1 MPTSPH
7 LPIADLL
14 DLLLDAVC
22 VVDEQGRYLWVN
34 AAYERIFGYTA
45 QEVLGRQMIEMVH
58 PGDRERTLGAVREI
72 MAGDSKFHFQN
83 RYVRKDGR
91 VVHIQWSASWSEVH
105 SVRVAVAHDISE
117 LKRAEAVQT
126 ALLEISEAAH
136 AESDMPSLFQ
146 RIHRIIDGLLPAVNC
161 FIALRDVER
170 NRVVFP
176 YFVDEHDSAPESL
189 PLDMPT
195 LSNHV
200 IRTGEPLLLT
210 PETRA
215 ALPGHLYS
223 VIGHESIG
231 WLGVPLTTAGGVIGA
246 LVVQSYDSTTRYT
259 AQDMQLLQFVS
270 AQIAAA
276 IERTRNRA
284 WLAHLANHDAL
295 TGLANRSHFNDTLER
310 ALSAAQRDRQLMAVL
325 YLDLDGFKRV
335 NDLHGHALGDLLL
348 REAGERIRRCVRQ
361 SDIVARL
368 GGDEFVV
375 LLPGIGQVSDA
386 LHVGEQIRA
395 ALEQPYRLEGHD
407 IEISASIGMALHPDN
422 GAERKPLLQ
431 HADSAMYA
439 AKRRGGNRL
448 SAA

>member
-1 MPTSPH
+1 MPTRPQ
-7 LPIADLL
+7 LPVADLL

-22 VVDEQGRYLWVN
+22 VVDEHGRYVWVN
-34 AAYERIFGYTA
+34 AAYERIFGYST
-45 QEVLGRQMIEMVH
+45 QEVLGRSMIELVH
-58 PGDRERTLGAVREI
+58 PDDRERTLDAAREV

-91 VVHIQWSASWSEVH
+91 VIHIQWSASWSEAH
-105 SVRVAVAHDISE
+105 RMRIAVAHDISE
-117 LKRAEAVQT
+117 LKRAEAIQT

-161 FIALRDVER
+161 FVAMLDADR

-176 YFVDEHDSAPESL
+176 YFVDEHDSAPAAL
-189 PLDMPT
+189 PLDMHT

-223 VIGHESIG
+223 VVGHESIG

-284 WLAHLANHDAL
+284 WLAYLANHDAL

-310 ALSAAQRDRQLMAVL
+310 ALSIAQRDRELMAVL

-335 NDLHGHALGDLLL
+335 NDLHGHALGDALL
-348 REAGERIRRCVRQ
+348 REAGERIRRCVRH
-361 SDIVARL
+361 SDTVARL

-375 LLPGIGQVSDA
+375 LLPGIGQAAVA
-386 LHVGEQIRA
+386 LNVGEQIRA
-395 ALEQPYRLEGHD
+395 ALEQPYRLEDHD

-422 GAERKPLLQ
+422 GSERKPLLQ

-439 AKRRGGNRL
+439 AKRCGGNRL
-448 SAA
+448 STA

>member
-1 MPTSPH
+1 
-7 LPIADLL
+7 
-14 DLLLDAVC
+14 
-22 VVDEQGRYLWVN
+22 
-34 AAYERIFGYTA
+34 
-45 QEVLGRQMIEMVH
+45 
-58 PGDRERTLGAVREI
+58 
-72 MAGDSKFHFQN
+72 MA
-83 RYVRKDGR
+83 
-91 VVHIQWSASWSEVH
+91 
-105 SVRVAVAHDISE
+105 
-117 LKRAEAVQT
+117 T
-126 ALLEISEAAH
+126 
-136 AESDMPSLFQ
+136 
-146 RIHRIIDGLLPAVNC
+146 NC
-161 FIALRDVER
+161 FVALRDATR
-170 NRVVFP
+170 DMVVFP
-176 YFVDEHDSAPESL
+176 YFVDEHDASPAPL
-189 PLDMPT
+189 PLDTHT

-284 WLAHLANHDAL
+284 WLSYLANHDAL
-295 TGLANRSHFNDTLER
+295 TGLVNRSHFNDTLEQ

-348 REAGERIRRCVRQ
+348 REAGERIRRYVRS
-361 SDIVARL
+361 SDTVARL

-375 LLPGIGQVSDA
+375 LLSGIGQATDA
-386 LHVGEQIRA
+386 LLVGEQIRA
-395 ALEQPYRLEGHD
+395 ALGQPYRLEGHE
-407 IEISASIGMALHPDN
+407 IVISASIGMALHPDN
-422 GAERKPLLQ
+422 GAERNPLLQ
-431 HADSAMYA
+431 YADSAMYA
-439 AKRRGGNRL
+439 AKRRGGNQL
-448 SAA
+448 SVAESPRMSWQTPKC